1 MLELLEQ
8 VFRQVRAYVHSEH
21 FDRNAIHKK
30 TRDHVTMRFDYD
42 AEEIIIQ
49 GLKASGTSLEVITEE
64 RPTLTIGKA
73 PAYRVIVDPIDG
85 SNNVIR
91 GIMNAS
97 VALAVLPIDAPITPE
112 NVQWALVGELF
123 SGTVYEAQRG
133 GGAFCNRKRC
143 QVSDVQHFHECLVGI
158 NFDGRRPDTVRALLT
173 EEPRPDKVR
182 RSGTSALDSVYVA
195 NGAYDTYIDIGEVL
209 TGESFLASASIVLES
224 GGVVTDAQGKP
235 LRPITSLTDTYS
247 LVITGNK
254 ELHQEIISRIQA
266 VSVK

>member
-8 VFRQVRAYVHSEH
+8 LFRQVRAYVHSEQ
-21 FDRNAIHKK
+21 FDRNAVHKK

-42 AEEIIIQ
+42 AEEIIVQ
-49 GLKASGTSLEVITEE
+49 GLTASGTSLEVVTEE

-73 PAYRVIVDPIDG
+73 PQYRIIVDPIDG

-91 GIMNAS
+91 GITNAS

-143 QVSDVQHFHECLVGI
+143 QISDVQKYRDCIVGI
-158 NFDGRRPDTVRALLT
+158 NFDGRRPDIVRALLT

-195 NGAYDTYIDIGEVL
+195 SGAYDTYIDVGEVL
-209 TGESFLASASIVLES
+209 TGESFLASASIVLEA
-224 GGVVTDAQGKP
+224 GGIVTDHQGKS
-235 LRPITSLTDTYS
+235 LRPISSLTDTYS
-247 LVITGNK
+247 LVISGNK
-254 ELHQEIISRIQA
+254 ELHQEIITRIQA